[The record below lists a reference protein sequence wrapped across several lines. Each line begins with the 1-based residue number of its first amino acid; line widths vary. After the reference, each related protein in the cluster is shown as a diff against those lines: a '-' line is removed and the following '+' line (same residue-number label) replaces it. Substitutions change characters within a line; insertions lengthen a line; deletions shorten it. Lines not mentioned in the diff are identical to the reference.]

1 MMLAGTIW
9 QRELVEFAQ
18 RRRALVIKLAFPLV
32 FGIPLVVAA
41 RGDAVRLPRSAAA
54 AVLLRGLYRID
65 RSGAARRLTPPP
77 VQLRTRVTRRR
88 ARRPAQPAGL
98 GDTARWLRLPRR
110 CRRTD
115 RPPRSARARVGLSV
129 TMTIASVLAGSYL
142 ITQPSIQLPF
152 ITNRWAVG
160 IFFLIHIIFGSF
172 TMGALVLGPTYEWIG
187 LRKEDL
193 RYERLARSLGNV
205 NLKVFSL
212 GATLGG
218 FAVIVVV
225 ALYGK
230 FFVALLTLFFRPVVV
245 AFSIWFLTLGGI
257 LLYNL
262 RWDQFRLRKGLHI
275 AIGYATAATEHIF
288 LFIIVA
294 LDSYLLTPGQGQG
307 TAAFFNP
314 SYWPELG
321 HRFVGNI
328 SWASF
333 FIAAVAAIYAAAS
346 RLPANRLYFH
356 WAARTSLVVGF
367 TTLVLQIALG
377 AIFVESIKQ
386 GSPGAFQYSMQGPF
400 AWLWL
405 LQATFIAIL
414 LVGSNIYFWQSRP
427 TVPAPVLTG
436 LVVLASLVTVMPAA
450 LFPKGLFWVRYLA
463 LGIAVLLSLLHWLI
477 SRPRVRAATQDLP
490 RSSQVTLA
498 VTGAT
503 ALLLFLLMGVI
514 RTTARSDY
522 TIYGVMKESDSYGI
536 FQAPSKGYYP

>member
-1 MMLAGTIW
+1 MASYIATS
-9 QRELVEFAQ
+9 F
-18 RRRALVIKLAFPLV
+18 
-32 FGIPLVVAA
+32 
-41 RGDAVRLPRSAAA
+41 S
-54 AVLLRGLYRID
+54 ID
-65 RSGAARRLTPPP
+65 
-77 VQLRTRVTRRR
+77 
-88 ARRPAQPAGL
+88 QPG
-98 GDTARWLRLPRR
+98 
-110 CRRTD
+110 
-115 RPPRSARARVGLSV
+115 V
-129 TMTIASVLAGSYL
+129 
-142 ITQPSIQLPF
+142 QLPF

-160 IFFLIHIIFGSF
+160 FFFLAHIIFGSF
-172 TMGALVLGPTYEWIG
+172 TVGALGLGPPYELIG
-187 LRKEDL
+187 LRREDPRFE
-193 RYERLARSLGNV
+193 RYARALGNV
-205 NLKVFSL
+205 NLKIFSL

-230 FFVALLTLFFRPVVV
+230 FFVALITLFFWPAVV

-275 AIGYATAATEHIF
+275 AIGYATAATEHTF

-307 TAAFFNP
+307 TSAFFNP

-321 HRFVGNI
+321 HRFVGTL

-333 FIAAVAAIYAAAS
+333 FTAAVAAVYAAAS

-356 WAARTSLVVGF
+356 WVARTSLVVGF
-367 TTLVLQIALG
+367 VTLVVQIVLG
-377 AIFVESIKQ
+377 AVFVESIKQ
-386 GSPGAFQYSMQGPF
+386 ASPGAFHYSLEGPF

-405 LQATFIAIL
+405 VQATFIAIL
-414 LVGSNIYFWQSRP
+414 LVGSNLYFWQSRSTAAGP
-427 TVPAPVLTG
+427 ILTG
-436 LVVLASLVTVMPAA
+436 LVAVASLITMTPAA
-450 LFPKGLFWVRYLA
+450 LYPKGLFWLRYLA
-463 LGIAVLLSLLHWLI
+463 LGAAVLLTLLHWLL
-477 SRPRVRAATQDLP
+477 SRPRARTRTPDLR

-498 VTGAT
+498 VTGAS

-536 FQAPSKGYYP
+536 FQAPSKGFYP